1 MAKWMLRT
9 GALAALGLVMAMV
22 VLSTRGHPLATL
34 PHAGGA
40 LALDFL
46 QVLAVLVALLALFIS
61 STVRTLNR
69 KANIALDAETVAH
82 EYNELIASA
91 RDVVRE
97 IEKKRPA
104 TFSDL
109 TAQVDTI
116 DRLVDSED
124 ASRFERRP
132 WSPLRWEGTIYLG
145 AVLLFFITWI
155 AFVEAEL
162 LPRGDSPTLVMV
174 DLSQAAI
181 FIVAWVLVAILGAQ
195 VFVQVAQKREIE
207 IVQIRRNIAL
217 IRTEWVNLKRHL
229 ENLTKP
235 R

>member
-1 MAKWMLRT
+1 MAKWMLRM
-9 GALAALGLVMAMV
+9 GALAALGLVAAMV
-22 VLSTRGHPLATL
+22 VLAMCGDPLATL

-46 QVLAVLVALLALFIS
+46 QVLAVLVALLALLIS

-69 KANIALDAETVAH
+69 SANIALDAETVAH

-124 ASRFERRP
+124 ASRFERKGRRHSLTLLRRWTRLIG
-132 WSPLRWEGTIYLG
+132 WSIR
-145 AVLLFFITWI
+145 
-155 AFVEAEL
+155 
-162 LPRGDSPTLVMV
+162 RTLVV
-174 DLSQAAI
+174 SNDGHGRLCDGRARSI
-181 FIVAWVLVAILGAQ
+181 
-195 VFVQVAQKREIE
+195 
-207 IVQIRRNIAL
+207 
-217 IRTEWVNLKRHL
+217 
-229 ENLTKP
+229 
-235 R
+235 

>member
-1 MAKWMLRT
+1 MAKWVLRT
-9 GALAALGLVMAMV
+9 GALGIVTAMLVLA
-22 VLSTRGHPLATL
+22 TRGHPLATL
-34 PHAGGA
+34 PHAGDA

-46 QVLAVLVALLALFIS
+46 QVLAVLVALLALLIS

-69 KANIALDAETVAH
+69 SANIALDAETVAH

-91 RDVVRE
+91 RDVMRE

-132 WSPLRWEGTIYLG
+132 WSPLRWEGTIYVG

-155 AFVEAEL
+155 AFREAEL
-162 LPRGDSPTLVMV
+162 LTRRDSPTLVMV

-181 FIVAWVLVAILGAQ
+181 FIVSWVLVAILGAQ
-195 VFVQVAQKREIE
+195 GFVQVAQKQEID
-207 IVQIRRNIAL
+207 ITQIRRNIAV
-217 IRTEWVNLKRHL
+217 IRTALVNLKRHL
-229 ENLTKP
+229 ERLSRP

>member
-1 MAKWMLRT
+1 MAKWVLRT
-9 GALAALGLVMAMV
+9 GALAALGIVTAMLVLA
-22 VLSTRGHPLATL
+22 TRGHPLATL

-46 QVLAVLVALLALFIS
+46 QVLAVLLALLALLIS

-69 KANIALDAETVAH
+69 AANIDLAAETIAH
-82 EYNELIASA
+82 EYNELMVSA
-91 RDVVRE
+91 RDVIRE

-104 TFSDL
+104 TSSDL

-116 DRLVDSED
+116 DRSVDSED

-132 WSPLRWEGTIYLG
+132 WSPLRWEGTIYVG

-155 AFVEAEL
+155 AFVEVEL
-162 LPRGDSPTLVMV
+162 LPRRDSPTLVMV
-174 DLSQAAI
+174 DLLQAAI
-181 FIVAWVLVAILGAQ
+181 FMVAWVLVAILGAQ
-195 VFVQVAQKREIE
+195 GFVQVAQKREID
-207 IVQIRRNIAL
+207 ITQMRRNIAV
-217 IRTEWVNLKRHL
+217 IRTALVNLKRHL
-229 ENLTKP
+229 ESLSRP

>member
-1 MAKWMLRT
+1 MAKWVLRT
-9 GALAALGLVMAMV
+9 GALGIVTAMLVLAR
-22 VLSTRGHPLATL
+22 RGHPLATL
-34 PHAGGA
+34 PHAGDA

-46 QVLAVLVALLALFIS
+46 QVLAVLVALLALLIS

-69 KANIALDAETVAH
+69 SANIALDAETVAH

-91 RDVVRE
+91 RDVMRE

-132 WSPLRWEGTIYLG
+132 WSPLRWEGTIYVG
-145 AVLLFFITWI
+145 AVLLFFIH
-155 AFVEAEL
+155 VDRLRGGEL
-162 LPRGDSPTLVMV
+162 LTRRDSPPCQV
-174 DLSQAAI
+174 DMSPALSSSY
-181 FIVAWVLVAILGAQ
+181 LGSSSPFWELKVSYKLPEAVIDITACRKYSCDQ
-195 VFVQVAQKREIE
+195 TRV
-207 IVQIRRNIAL
+207 
-217 IRTEWVNLKRHL
+217 VNLKRH
-229 ENLTKP
+229 
-235 R
+235 RRG